1 MVDGSIKKILIV
13 EDDEFLRGN
22 LGGLLSEQG
31 FAVTLACDGDIGA
44 RLCALSAES
53 ASEDDYAIIICDY
66 QMPKKNGLQVFESI
80 TKRQRRRFL
89 LWTGALGGGFRD
101 CIRRTSKDIDR
112 EQMLELVNQI
122 ISDTEGL
129 DHEQQPRNKR
139 T

>member
-1 MVDGSIKKILIV
+1 MSGETIKKILIV

-31 FAVTLACDGDIGA
+31 FAVTLVCDGDIGSK
-44 RLCALSAES
+44 LCALSAE
-53 ASEDDYAIIICDY
+53 ASHEDDYALIICDY
-66 QMPKKNGLQVFESI
+66 HMPKKNGVQVFESI

-89 LWTGALGGGFRD
+89 LWTGALGGGFRP
-101 CIRRTSKDIDR
+101 CMKRTSKDIDR

-129 DHEQQPRNKR
+129 DHEQQSRNKR